1 MSAPAEFVADLHI
14 HSRYAYAC
22 SKNLTLANLSRMA
35 RVKGIDLLATGD
47 FTHPEWLAELE
58 TNLCEVDWGTFEHSG
73 VNFVLGTEVSCVFKQ
88 GGRTRRVHILV
99 FLSSLQAVKQFNGRL
114 SQRGTKLDG
123 DGRPTLKMS
132 AADLAGLS
140 LELDSE
146 AIVIPAHIWT
156 PWFGVLG
163 SVSGFDSLDECFGNM
178 APALHA
184 VETGLSSDPAMN
196 WVIPELADRAIVSF
210 SDAHSLPNL
219 GREATVF
226 QGSPNFA
233 DLRKAI
239 RQNSINRTIEF
250 YPEEGK
256 YHYDG
261 HRKCGIRQSPAETMG
276 NTGGICSICG
286 RPLTLGVLHRVLS
299 LSARHSSRDS
309 SMEISVQG
317 LDADGHV
324 RSPDGRPPY
333 IRLVPLE
340 ELLAWA
346 LNVGRRTKTVADAYR
361 RLCREFGSELEVLM
375 WAGEDELR
383 GVAGVAAAAAIVKAR
398 RGEVAVDPG
407 FDGQYGSM
415 QINAL

>member
-1 MSAPAEFVADLHI
+1 
-14 HSRYAYAC
+14 
-22 SKNLTLANLSRMA
+22 MA

-47 FTHPEWLAELE
+47 FTQPQWLAELE
-58 TNLCEVDWGTFEHSG
+58 ANLCEVDWGTFEHSG

-88 GGRTRRVHILV
+88 GGRTRRAHILV
-99 FLSSLQAVKQFNGRL
+99 FLSSLQAVKQFIGRL
-114 SQRGTKLDG
+114 SQVGAKLDG

-132 AADLAGLS
+132 AADLTALS

-178 APALHA
+178 APAIHA

-196 WVIPELADRAIVSF
+196 WVIPELADRAILSF

-226 QGSPNFA
+226 RGSPNFA

-250 YPEEGK
+250 YPGEGK

-261 HRKCGIRQSPAETMG
+261 HRKCGIRQSPAETIG
-276 NTGGICSICG
+276 NTGGICPACG

-299 LSARHSSRDS
+299 LSARHSSRDP
-309 SMEISVQG
+309 SMEISLQG

-375 WAGEDELR
+375 RAGEEELR
-383 GVAGVAAAAAIVKAR
+383 GVAGVVVAEAIVKAR

-415 QINAL
+415 QINAQ

>member
-1 MSAPAEFVADLHI
+1 M
-14 HSRYAYAC
+14 
-22 SKNLTLANLSRMA
+22 
-35 RVKGIDLLATGD
+35 
-47 FTHPEWLAELE
+47 
-58 TNLCEVDWGTFEHSG
+58 
-73 VNFVLGTEVSCVFKQ
+73 
-88 GGRTRRVHILV
+88 
-99 FLSSLQAVKQFNGRL
+99 
-114 SQRGTKLDG
+114 
-123 DGRPTLKMS
+123 
-132 AADLAGLS
+132 S

-375 WAGEDELR
+375 RAGEDELR